1 MLKRF
6 FSDWYEG
13 RKYYAVLL
21 LWCLAAF
28 VVIALPNFLD
38 GKSIIWKADGY
49 DLYLNF
55 FVLEGEAIRSFFE
68 GLFSGNV
75 PELSTYAFAAGYG
88 ADLLLTAGGCFNDP
102 FNIVSA
108 LLPVSWAEYGYEFLI
123 FVRFYLAAAAF
134 SFFCFS
140 RGNKGW
146 PVLLASLAYVLSGFV
161 VFWGV
166 MRHANFLNIAIL
178 LPLLFA
184 GADRIFAGEKPFLLV
199 IPLALSFVFSVYF
212 TYMLLIV
219 LFVYCLVKYFL
230 GEREGK
236 GARDFFLLLGKF
248 ILCIVLSALMSAIV
262 VIPEVLLLT
271 SMGRVG
277 LERAD
282 VLLYSCAYYL
292 NLPMAMAG
300 YSSSARSAGI
310 GVVSLLALVAFV
322 FNGREMGLK
331 KEFPWLVAILLCVVG
346 ALLPFVGKAMNGFS
360 YTTDRWMVVW
370 SFCSAYILC
379 LVAPSIGSMD
389 VLRGKRAKVVIAA
402 LFAFVLFAALY
413 QRSEHAIATL
423 VLFLV
428 GVVLVIVLGRYRFGQ
443 VAACCSLS
451 ILMVAS
457 VGAASLCTF
466 SSSGEGKSSQ
476 FADFGGYAAAVKSNP
491 ATLLEDIVGENWRYD
506 QQSALCFRNASLSA
520 GVKGVDFYSSFYNQV
535 VDDFRQEMGLS
546 DGNINYQFIGSDSRL
561 ALEALSA
568 AKYYL
573 ARCGVTQLVPDGY
586 VLKEKLG
593 EYDLYETD
601 NVLPLGFVYQN
612 KISREAFDALGPLEK
627 QETLLRGVVLERDE
641 DQPQDAE
648 LFRSGGSSL
657 QEVGIL
663 EQEKL
668 KLTEYGVKTTGKN
681 AKLTIENNYSD
692 VEGEKYLII
701 SGLKFSP
708 LRPWSLS
715 AIAEEESSPKAVRML
730 LDSVMWS
737 KPDKAKVIISDGEN
751 KRSVNVTTN
760 ESTAYAGKENWVINL
775 GDIGDS
781 EKITITFSTK
791 GKYSFDYVGVGVQ
804 DTDVL
809 IDDISRLKSNGTV
822 DCHLGANSV
831 DAQAETKVD
840 DGFVYFSL
848 PYSSG
853 WKAELDGEPVA
864 LEKANVGFMA
874 VEVPEKGS
882 HQIKLTYETPGLKLG
897 AIGSLIGLVTLLM
910 VALFYSRKEKNDRYR
925 GW

>member
-1 MLKRF
+1 MKRF

-21 LWCLAAF
+21 LWCFAAF
-28 VVIALPNFLD
+28 IAIALPNFLD
-38 GKSIIWKADGY
+38 GKSIIWKMDGY

-55 FVLEGEAIRSFFE
+55 FVLEGEAIRSFIG
-68 GLFSGNV
+68 GLFSGNI

-108 LLPVSWAEYGYEFLI
+108 LLPVSWAEYGYEILI

-140 RGNKGW
+140 RGKKGW

-184 GADRIFAGEKPFLLV
+184 GADRIFAGKKPFLFV

-236 GARDFFLLLGKF
+236 GPKDFFLLLGKF

-262 VIPEVLLLT
+262 VVPEVLLLT

-282 VLLYSCAYYL
+282 VLLYSFAYYL
-292 NLPMAMAG
+292 NLPMTMAC
-300 YSSSARSAGI
+300 YSSSARGVGI
-310 GVVSLLALVAFV
+310 GVVPLLALVAFV
-322 FNGREMGLK
+322 FNGRKMGLK
-331 KEFPWLVAILLCVVG
+331 KEFPWLVAILLCAVG
-346 ALLPFVGKAMNGFS
+346 VLLPFVGKAMNGFS
-360 YTTDRWMVVW
+360 YITDRWMIVW
-370 SFCSAYILC
+370 GFCAAYILC

-389 VLRGKRAKVVIAA
+389 VLRGKGAKAAIAV
-402 LFAFVLFAALY
+402 LFTFVLFAALC

-423 VLFLV
+423 VLFFA
-428 GVVLVIVLGRYRFGQ
+428 GAALVIVLGRYRFGQ
-443 VAACCSLS
+443 VAACFSLS
-451 ILMVAS
+451 VLMVVS
-457 VGAASLCTF
+457 VFVISFCIF
-466 SSSGEGKSSQ
+466 SSSGKGESSQ

-491 ATLLEDIVGENWRYD
+491 ANSLEGIVGDDWRYD
-506 QQSALCFRNASLSA
+506 QQSAFCFRNASTNA
-520 GVKGVDFYSSFYNQV
+520 GVKGVDFYSSFYNQAI
-535 VDDFRQEMGLS
+535 DDFRQEMGLS
-546 DGNINYQFIGSDSRL
+546 DGNSNYRFIGSDSRL

-573 ARCGVTQLVPDGY
+573 ARCGETQFVPDGY

-593 EYDLYETD
+593 ECDLYETD

-612 KISREAFDALGPLEK
+612 KMSREAFDALGPLEK
-627 QETLLRGVVLERDE
+627 QEALLEGVVLEGDAG
-641 DQPQDAE
+641 QSQDAAFLKSE
-648 LFRSGGSSL
+648 GSSL
-657 QEVGIL
+657 QEASIL
-663 EQEKL
+663 EQKKL
-668 KLTEYGVKTTGKN
+668 KLTEYGAKTTGKN
-681 AKLTIENNYSD
+681 AKLTIENKYYD
-692 VEGEKYLII
+692 VKGERYLVI

-708 LRPWSLS
+708 LRTWSLS
-715 AIAEEESSPKAVRML
+715 AITKEESSPKAVRML

-737 KPDKAKVIISDGEN
+737 KPDRTKVTISDGEN
-751 KRSVNVTTN
+751 KRSVNVTTR
-760 ESTAYAGKENWVINL
+760 ESSAYAGKEDWVINL

-781 EKITITFSTK
+781 EKITITFSAK
-791 GKYSFDYVGVGVQ
+791 GKYSFDYIGIGIQ
-804 DTDVL
+804 GTDSL
-809 IDDISRLKSNGTV
+809 IDDISQLKSNGTV
-822 DCHLGANSV
+822 DCSLGSNSV
-831 DAQAETKVD
+831 DAQVETKVD

-853 WKAELDGEPVA
+853 WKAELDGDPVT

-910 VALFYSRKEKNDRYR
+910 VALFYSHKEKNDRNR
-925 GW
+925 GR